1 MSPRVTPTLLLRR
14 RSVRIWIALSV
25 VVGVAAVRLF
35 LEVYSSVD
43 EKMQWE
49 IEIIAGLLIL
59 GTLGNL
65 GAYWI
70 ATRRNT
76 RLESELRRSRS
87 DETAQQ
93 IGTAGDGA
101 PVLTTLGAAISEYN
115 SSLNRSR
122 ELKTAR
128 IVVQRQLLRVVLR
141 ATEKRLLV
149 LSASGSVLYM
159 SAASAEEYEGETE
172 PRTPLLDPSGA
183 AIAAHLL
190 AGNGPGTVSVDD
202 RPMHFIGVFGQTVSG
217 GDWRHNDAADAA
229 LAYIVI
235 TENAVTAG
243 PTTTTSRPHQQPDR
257 LYKKLWSVITRR

>member
-65 GAYWI
+65 GAYW
-70 ATRRNT
+70 
-76 RLESELRRSRS
+76 
-87 DETAQQ
+87 
-93 IGTAGDGA
+93 
-101 PVLTTLGAAISEYN
+101 
-115 SSLNRSR
+115 
-122 ELKTAR
+122 
-128 IVVQRQLLRVVLR
+128 
-141 ATEKRLLV
+141 
-149 LSASGSVLYM
+149 M
-159 SAASAEEYEGETE
+159 
-172 PRTPLLDPSGA
+172 
-183 AIAAHLL
+183 
-190 AGNGPGTVSVDD
+190 
-202 RPMHFIGVFGQTVSG
+202 FGQTVSG